1 MKIVNSQPS
10 TSFCLVIKDIRQWM
24 KSEGYIFQQFR
35 ILIFYDLIIVIL
47 SSTENSYI
55 LWPYHSLI
63 WYVLSS
69 IEILDAGIINN
80 NN

>member
-1 MKIVNSQPS
+1 
-10 TSFCLVIKDIRQWM
+10 M

-35 ILIFYDLIIVIL
+35 ILIFYDLIIVIV
-47 SSTENSYI
+47 SSTGNSNI

-63 WYVLSS
+63 WNVLSS

>member
-1 MKIVNSQPS
+1 
-10 TSFCLVIKDIRQWM
+10 M

-35 ILIFYDLIIVIL
+35 ILIIYDLIIVIL